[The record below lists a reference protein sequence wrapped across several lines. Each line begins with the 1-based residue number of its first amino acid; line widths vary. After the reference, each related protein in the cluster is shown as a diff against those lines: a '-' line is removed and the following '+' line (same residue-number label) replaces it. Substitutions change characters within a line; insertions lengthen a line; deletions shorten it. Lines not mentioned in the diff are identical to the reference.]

1 MSKLSYEDK
10 INIYQERKK
19 GETRNNLS
27 KKYSIGKDKI
37 DYLTRLI
44 DKHGLKILKTKKNR
58 TFTKYEKE
66 RIINRVLLNGETA
79 LSVSIDEGLLSN
91 GILFNWI
98 KKYREMGYNI
108 VERKRGR
115 STMPKVTK
123 KKENETD
130 KEKMP
135 DSNRRGK
142 RTIAKEK
149 LYKNILRN
157 IKTIYPNFNIGV
169 STSSRGD
176 FTNNWKD
183 PYIHWCFKSKNSIF
197 DSSLTKNSK

>member
-44 DKHGLKILKTKKNR
+44 DKHGLKILRTKKNR

-130 KEKMP
+130 KEKI
-135 DSNRRGK
+135 K
-142 RTIAKEK
+142 RLEEENLYLKAELEYSKK
-149 LYKNILRN
+149 LRAVVQARKNQQQ
-157 IKTIYPNFNIGV
+157 K
-169 STSSRGD
+169 
-176 FTNNWKD
+176 K
-183 PYIHWCFKSKNSIF
+183 K
-197 DSSLTKNSK
+197 